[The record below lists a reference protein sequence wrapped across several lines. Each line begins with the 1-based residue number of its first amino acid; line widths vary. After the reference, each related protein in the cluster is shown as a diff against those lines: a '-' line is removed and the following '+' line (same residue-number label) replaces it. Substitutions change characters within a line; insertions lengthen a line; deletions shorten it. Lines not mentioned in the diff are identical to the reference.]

1 MARQFRH
8 QASCRSICAFLF
20 VLFFCFFHSLKV
32 LYASML
38 EGAILETGNNWFLD
52 MVQGSI
58 KQVRVISSNQR
69 SLMLPIMTC

>member
-1 MARQFRH
+1 M
-8 QASCRSICAFLF
+8 
-20 VLFFCFFHSLKV
+20 KV

-58 KQVRVISSNQR
+58 KQVRVISTNQR
-69 SLMLPIMTC
+69 SLVLPIITC